1 MAAPVGNQY
10 WRIRLTHGRP
20 KCFET
25 PEALMEEINAYFKFV
40 EENPLKEAVLM
51 KAKVDRDTEEVKIYK
66 LSKLRAMTIQGLC
79 NFLGISV
86 ETFYDYGKQKDFSE
100 VITRAKQV
108 MFSQK
113 LEGAAAGMLNPSIIA
128 RELGLAEKSET
139 KVIQEQPLFSDE
151 PDAEED
157 LGEI

>member
-1 MAAPVGNQY
+1 MAAPKGNDY

-25 PEALMEEINAYFKFV
+25 PEALMEAINGYFQFV
-40 EENPLKEAVLM
+40 EENPLKEAQLI
-51 KAKVDRDTEEVKIYK
+51 KTKVDRDVEEVKTYK
-66 LSKLRAMTIQGLC
+66 LTKLRAMTVQGLC

-108 MFSQK
+108 MYSQK

-128 RELGLAEKSET
+128 RELGLSEKSET
-139 KVIQEQPLFSDE
+139 RVIQEQPLFSDD
-151 PDAEED
+151 PKAEEELD
-157 LGEI
+157 G